1 MINAARQQH
10 LLMKSALAIFFGV
23 LIFGTVLFHYIES
36 WNYVDSFYFTTT
48 TVTSLGYGDIVPTT
62 PLSKIITSLF
72 AIMGIALVLTVLSA
86 FAGTFISFNKS
97 TQKLHKKIALTNKN
111 LIEKPL
117 KRVGTNRVTIGKRL
131 SSLKALRLRKQEEN
145 K

>member
-1 MINAARQQH
+1 MLKTSEDQH
-10 LLMKSALAIFFGV
+10 LLIKSALGIFFLV
-23 LIFGTVLFHYIES
+23 LVFGTLLFHYIEG

-62 PLSKIITSLF
+62 PLSKIVTSLF

-86 FAGTFISFNKS
+86 FAGTFVTFSKS
-97 TQKLHKKIALTNKN
+97 TQKLHKKLSYSNKN

-117 KRVGTNRVTIGKRL
+117 KRVAVGKRF
-131 SSLKALRLRKQEEN
+131 SSLRDLKFRKREED